1 MNWKKITLAAFIFL
15 SIGSLLYFDLNRFF
29 DLEFIK
35 SQLDAIQS
43 YKQENFELTLL
54 IYFCVYCIS
63 VALSIPGAMV
73 LTLLGGAVFGVFFG
87 TLVIS
92 FASSIGATLAFFT
105 SRVLLRKWVLERFG
119 KYLVPIN
126 EGFER
131 EGLFYLFAL
140 RMVPIFP
147 FFAVNLLMGLTT
159 IKARSFYI
167 ISQLGMLLST
177 VVYVNAGAQLSM
189 INSLSGI
196 ISPPVIISLAILGVS
211 PIIAKY
217 LLNIIK
223 RKKGEEI

>member
-1 MNWKKITLAAFIFL
+1 MNWKKITLATFIFL
-15 SIGSLLYFDLNRFF
+15 SLGSLPYFDLNRFL
-29 DLEFIK
+29 DLDFVK

-54 IYFCVYCIS
+54 IYFCVYCLS
-63 VALSIPGAMV
+63 VALSIPGAVV
-73 LTLLGGAVFGVFFG
+73 LTLLGGAVFGVFIG

-196 ISPPVIISLAILGVS
+196 ISPPVIISFAILGVS

>member
-1 MNWKKITLAAFIFL
+1 M
-15 SIGSLLYFDLNRFF
+15 
-29 DLEFIK
+29 
-35 SQLDAIQS
+35 
-43 YKQENFELTLL
+43 
-54 IYFCVYCIS
+54 
-63 VALSIPGAMV
+63 
-73 LTLLGGAVFGVFFG
+73 
-87 TLVIS
+87 
-92 FASSIGATLAFFT
+92 
-105 SRVLLRKWVLERFG
+105 RKWVLERFG

>member
-1 MNWKKITLAAFIFL
+1 MNWKKITFAALIFL
-15 SIGSLLYFDLNRFF
+15 SISCYFYFDLNLLI
-29 DLEFIK
+29 DLNFIK
-35 SQLDAIQS
+35 SQLDAIQRFK
-43 YKQENFELTLL
+43 YENFELTLFL
-54 IYFCVYCIS
+54 YFCVYCLT
-63 VALSIPGAMV
+63 VALSIPGAVV

-87 TLVIS
+87 TLVVS

-105 SRVLLRKWVLERFG
+105 SRVLLRNWAFERFG
-119 KYLVPIN
+119 KYLAPIN

>member
-1 MNWKKITLAAFIFL
+1 
-15 SIGSLLYFDLNRFF
+15 
-29 DLEFIK
+29 
-35 SQLDAIQS
+35 
-43 YKQENFELTLL
+43 
-54 IYFCVYCIS
+54 
-63 VALSIPGAMV
+63 MV

-105 SRVLLRKWVLERFG
+105 SEVLLRKWVREFG

-140 RMVPIFP
+140 RMVPIFS

-167 ISQLGMLLST
+167 ISQLECFKHSRVRQCWCS
-177 VVYVNAGAQLSM
+177 VVNDRQF
-189 INSLSGI
+189 IRHN
-196 ISPPVIISLAILGVS
+196 
-211 PIIAKY
+211 
-217 LLNIIK
+217 
-223 RKKGEEI
+223 

>member
-29 DLEFIK
+29 DLDFIK

-92 FASSIGATLAFFT
+92 FASSIGATLAFFI
-105 SRVLLRKWVLERFG
+105 SRIFLRNWAIWRARALYIDPALGRVVGPVGRALWGNAKVIKCVLGFRLRPQGSTER
-119 KYLVPIN
+119 
-126 EGFER
+126 
-131 EGLFYLFAL
+131 
-140 RMVPIFP
+140 
-147 FFAVNLLMGLTT
+147 
-159 IKARSFYI
+159 
-167 ISQLGMLLST
+167 
-177 VVYVNAGAQLSM
+177 
-189 INSLSGI
+189 
-196 ISPPVIISLAILGVS
+196 
-211 PIIAKY
+211 
-217 LLNIIK
+217 
-223 RKKGEEI
+223 